1 MAGVRKK
8 RKVSSPN
15 GRSAT
20 RGVGAAECNENVL
33 PKLISDGDQ
42 LLTGHRTLAR
52 TCIFQQDNAPAH
64 TAVMNKALL
73 NDFLPDRWMQDSE
86 SGLACM
92 PS

>member
-1 MAGVRKK
+1 M
-8 RKVSSPN
+8 
-15 GRSAT
+15 
-20 RGVGAAECNENVL
+20 L

-86 SGLACM
+86 SGLACPPDLDWIKDILNVWAWAEHM
-92 PS
+92 IEPFV